1 MKAIVPLWQ
10 GAAHQ
15 LTVDVPPAFHPHGSK
30 SHRLQS
36 RYILIQ
42 TQQLQYKR
50 CLYVRN
56 EKIKFLSLHEEMTM
70 QNLDILVTWFPW
82 SKDKT
87 KEDEQLMMILIMRGK
102 M

>member
-1 MKAIVPLWQ
+1 M
-10 GAAHQ
+10 
-15 LTVDVPPAFHPHGSK
+15 
-30 SHRLQS
+30 
-36 RYILIQ
+36 
-42 TQQLQYKR
+42 
-50 CLYVRN
+50 RN
-56 EKIKFLSLHEEMTM
+56 EKIKFLSLHEKMTM